1 MSIHSTQQ
9 ERRMTIPPKQAMNT
23 EQEAACSIAELT
35 AANPKDAEEAM
46 GPITE
51 KLSWRQKAPES
62 WIPGQTPLGPSFR
75 PD

>member
-9 ERRMTIPPKQAMNT
+9 ERRMTIPPKQAANT
-23 EQEAACSIAELT
+23 EQEAACSIAELA

-51 KLSWRQKAPES
+51 QLSWRQEAPGS

>member
-9 ERRMTIPPKQAMNT
+9 ERRMTIPQKQAANT

-51 KLSWRQKAPES
+51 QLSWRQEAPRS
-62 WIPGQTPLGPSFR
+62 
-75 PD
+75 